1 MEKLTSK
8 QRVLGLLTGEKVNR
22 VACYSGTG
30 TVWGAALEHY
40 GYTFAD
46 AHHDPEKM
54 ANLAIYPFE
63 TTGFECAMVPFDI
76 CVEAELL
83 GCEINYFSDSDESIY
98 PNIKKRLIMKSNE
111 IEEVQVPNQVMAG
124 RVPVVC
130 EAIKLAKAKFGDQIP
145 IGAHILGPFT
155 LATHLMDFNDLVMA
169 VFKTP
174 DKIQGLLEKLTPLL
188 IKIAAAYE
196 EAGAD
201 YISLREMSGTT
212 DIISPKQFNQL
223 LQPELIKIIQKSG
236 VPIILHICGNTNK
249 IVNHMVDCQANAIS
263 VETRNNLSKTREDI
277 GFESL
282 VFGNIDGFGVLAKG
296 APEEVEKEV
305 INCLRNGVDAL
316 WPGCEISL
324 KAPLENLKAMV
335 RAVEKYGSLEWHR
348 FTNES
353 SL

>member
-8 QRVLGLLTGEKVNR
+8 QRVLGLLSGKKVDR

-30 TVWGAALEHY
+30 TVWGAALEHH
-40 GYTFAD
+40 GYNFAD

-54 ANLAIYPFE
+54 ANLATFPFE
-63 TTGFECAMVPFDI
+63 KAGFECAVMPFDI
-76 CVEAELL
+76 CVEAELM
-83 GCEINYFSDSDESIY
+83 GCEINYFRNSGESIY
-98 PNIKKRLIMKSNE
+98 PNIKRRLIMKPNE
-111 IEEVQVPNQVMAG
+111 IEGVEVPDKVMAG
-124 RVPVVC
+124 RLLVVC
-130 EAIKLAKAKFGDQIP
+130 DAIKQAKSRFGEQIS

-155 LATHLMDFNDLVMA
+155 LATQLMDFNQLLIT

-174 DKIQGLLEKLTPLL
+174 DKIQGLLEKLTELL
-188 IKIAAAYE
+188 IKVATAYE

-223 LQPELIKIIQKSG
+223 LQPELIKIIQRSG

-249 IVNHMVDCQANAIS
+249 IVNNMVDCQANAIS
-263 VETRNNLSKTREDI
+263 VETRNDLVKTRQDI
-277 GFESL
+277 GLEPL
-282 VFGNIDGFGVLAKG
+282 VFGNIDGFGVLVKG
-296 APEEVEKEV
+296 TPEEVEKEV
-305 INCLRNGVDAL
+305 INCLKNGVDAL

-335 RAVEKYGSLEWHR
+335 RAVEKYGSSEWCR
-348 FTNES
+348 YDNNF
-353 SL
+353 

>member
-1 MEKLTSK
+1 MNEMTSR
-8 QRVLGLLTGEKVNR
+8 QRVLGLLTGEPVDR

-30 TVWGAALEHY
+30 TVWGAALDHY
-40 GYTFAD
+40 GYKFSD
-46 AHHDPEKM
+46 VHYDPEKM
-54 ANLAIYPFE
+54 ANLATYPFQ
-63 TTGFECAMVPFDI
+63 TTGYECAMMPFDI
-76 CVEAELL
+76 CVEAELM
-83 GCEINYFSDSDESIY
+83 GCEINCFNDSDESIY
-98 PNIKKRLIMKSNE
+98 PNIKKRLIMKPNE
-111 IEEVQVPNQVMAG
+111 IEGVEVPDQVMAG

-130 EAIKLAKAKFGDQIP
+130 EAIKQAKAKFGEQIP
-145 IGAHILGPFT
+145 VGAHILGPFT

-174 DKIQGLLEKLTPLL
+174 DKVQGLLEKLTPLL
-188 IKIAAAYE
+188 IKIAAEYE

-223 LQPELIKIIQKSG
+223 LQPELIKIIQSSG

-249 IVNHMVDCQANAIS
+249 IVNYMVDCQANAIS
-263 VETRNNLSKTREDI
+263 VETRNDLIKTRQDI
-277 GFESL
+277 GLEPL
-282 VFGNIDGFGVLAKG
+282 VFGNIDGFGVLVKG
-296 APEEVEKEV
+296 TPEEVEQEV

-335 RAVEKYGSLEWHR
+335 KAVEKYGSSEWR
-348 FTNES
+348 RCNGQ
-353 SL
+353 

>member
-8 QRVLGLLTGEKVNR
+8 KRVLGLLNGQKVDR

-40 GYTFAD
+40 GYSFAD

-54 ANLAIYPFE
+54 AILATFPFE
-63 TTGFECAMVPFDI
+63 TVGFECALMPFDI
-76 CVEAELL
+76 CVEAELM
-83 GCEINYFSDSDESIY
+83 GCEINYFRNSDESIY
-98 PNIKKRLIMKSNE
+98 PNIKKRLIMKPNE
-111 IEEVQVPNQVMAG
+111 IEDVQVPNQVIAG

-130 EAIKLAKAKFGDQIP
+130 EAIRQAKSRFGEQIP

-155 LATHLMDFNDLVMA
+155 LATHLMDFNDLLMT

-174 DKIQGLLEKLTPLL
+174 DKIQGLLEKLTDLL
-188 IKIAAAYE
+188 IKVAAAYE

-223 LQPELIKIIQKSG
+223 LQPELIKIIQRSG

-249 IVNHMVDCQANAIS
+249 IVNNMVDCQANAIS
-263 VETRNNLSKTREDI
+263 VETRNDLVKSRQEI
-277 GFESL
+277 GLEPL
-282 VFGNIDGFGVLAKG
+282 VFGNVDGFGVLVKG
-296 APEEVEKEV
+296 TPEEVEKEV

-324 KAPLENLKAMV
+324 KAPLENLKAMQK
-335 RAVEKYGSLEWHR
+335 AVEKYGSSEWRR
-348 FTNES
+348 FKNDCN
-353 SL
+353 L